1 MKEHEGAPVLA
12 IDIGGTKMMAAV
24 VSNEGRIRVSDVC
37 PTRPN
42 EGVSGVVGRLFTLID
57 ELLNQDITEIR
68 EYGGIGIACAGGVDT
83 TRGLITQSPNLPDWK
98 NIPLAK
104 MIGEKYKKDT
114 YLVND
119 ASAAALGEHRFGAG
133 MGVSNLVMVTL
144 GTGIGGGI
152 VINNELYLGV
162 RGSAGEIGHMIID
175 INGPACACGSNGCL
189 ESFTSGT
196 AIARNAVNRIKL
208 GEESALVDMVG
219 GKIEA
224 ITAET
229 VGEAAREEDT
239 LALDILSR
247 AAYYLGIGLVNLV
260 NIFNPEMIVLGG
272 GMTDILE
279 FLMEPA
285 RRVVDARA
293 FRIAAETVEL
303 AEAQLGN
310 DAGVYGAAAYVFDR
324 IGRRQE

>member
-1 MKEHEGAPVLA
+1 MTNYTASPVLA

-24 VSNEGRIRVSDVC
+24 VSAEGRIRVSDVC
-37 PTRPN
+37 PTQAN
-42 EGVSGVVGRLFTLID
+42 EGVTAVIDRLFALID
-57 ELLNQDITEIR
+57 ELLGQDITEIR

-83 TRGLITQSPNLPDWK
+83 TNGLITQSPNLPDWQ

-104 MIGEKYKKDT
+104 MVRQKYKAET

-152 VINNELYLGV
+152 VINDELYLGV
-162 RGSAGEIGHMIID
+162 RGSAAEIGHMIID
-175 INGPACACGSNGCL
+175 INGPACTCGSNGCL
-189 ESFTSGT
+189 ESFASGT
-196 AIARNAVNRIKL
+196 AIARNAINRIKL
-208 GEESALVDMVG
+208 GEESAIVDMVD

-229 VGEAAREEDT
+229 VGEAARGEDT
-239 LALDILSR
+239 LALDVLSR
-247 AAYYLGIGLVNLV
+247 AAYYLGVGLVNLV

-293 FRIAAETVEL
+293 FKIAAETVVL
-303 AEAQLGN
+303 AEAQLNN
-310 DAGVYGAAAYVFDR
+310 DAGIYGVAAYAFDR
-324 IGRRQE
+324 IGRSRG

>member
-1 MKEHEGAPVLA
+1 MTEHGEAPVLA

-24 VSNEGRIRVSDVC
+24 VSMEGRIRVSDVC
-37 PTRPN
+37 PTQAS
-42 EGVSGVVGRLFTLID
+42 EGVSAVVGRLLKLID
-57 ELLNQDITEIR
+57 ELLDQDITEIR

-83 TRGLITQSPNLPDWK
+83 ARGLITQSPNLPDWQ
-98 NIPLAK
+98 NIPLARLV
-104 MIGEKYKKDT
+104 GEKYKTDA

-133 MGVSNLVMVTL
+133 VGASNLVMVTL

-152 VINNELYLGV
+152 VINKELYLGV
-162 RGSAGEIGHMIID
+162 RGSAAEIGHMIID

-189 ESFTSGT
+189 ESFASGT
-196 AIARNAVNRIKL
+196 AIARNAINRIKL
-208 GEESALVDMVG
+208 GEESALVDMVE

-224 ITAET
+224 ITAEM

-260 NIFNPEMIVLGG
+260 NIFNPEIIVLGG
-272 GMTDILE
+272 GMTGILE

-293 FRIAAETVEL
+293 FTVAAESVEL

-324 IGRRQE
+324 LERRPE